1 MAKRNYTLVKTDS
14 DVYRDNS
21 MLEKEFG
28 GESIIVLYESDDLLT
43 TAHLEHMKGLENTLQ
58 TTDSIYSIISPVTLV
73 EEIAS
78 KQSDTFQEGIVD
90 VIDGLDEMGSQLSD
104 IGEEIKENA
113 DSSPRMEI
121 GRAHV

>member
-43 TAHLEHMKGLENTLQ
+43 PAHLEHMKGLENTLQ

-90 VIDGLDEMGSQLSD
+90 VIDGFFEMGSQLYV
-104 IGEEIKENA
+104 IGINIKVN
-113 DSSPRMEI
+113 DD
-121 GRAHV
+121 GRSNIE